1 MDLDSNES
9 RKMNGNPFPQEVK
22 QSIQMLQEFSGQIHE
37 YELVTWWTKRSH
49 LTHKAQS
56 LGS

>member
-37 YELVTWWTKRSH
+37 YELVTRWTKRSH
-49 LTHKAQS
+49 LTH
-56 LGS
+56 LGAKFG

>member
-9 RKMNGNPFPQEVK
+9 RKMNGNPFQQEVK

-37 YELVTWWTKRSH
+37 YELVTRWTKRSH
-49 LTHKAQS
+49 LTH
-56 LGS
+56 LGAKFG